1 MKVMRRNRGRPPGI
15 SKKRLDE
22 MIEQATVDAH
32 DEAGQATG
40 WLTMIQENL
49 AVPFETTVLGAQV
62 TVEEIDLNDS
72 DDIVFVCARGRSRQ
86 RIPIVDL
93 PLPTPR
99 PAVAEWIEAY
109 RWWRTRRMIT

>member
-1 MKVMRRNRGRPPGI
+1 MKVMQRKSGRPPDI
-15 SKKRLDE
+15 SKKRLDD

-32 DEAGQATG
+32 DEAEQATG

-62 TVEEIDLNDS
+62 TVEKIDLNDS
-72 DDIVFVCARGRSRQ
+72 DDIVAVCKRGRSRQ

-93 PLPTPR
+93 PLPAPR
-99 PAVAEWIEAY
+99 PAGAEWIEAY
-109 RWWRTRRMIT
+109 RWWHHGG